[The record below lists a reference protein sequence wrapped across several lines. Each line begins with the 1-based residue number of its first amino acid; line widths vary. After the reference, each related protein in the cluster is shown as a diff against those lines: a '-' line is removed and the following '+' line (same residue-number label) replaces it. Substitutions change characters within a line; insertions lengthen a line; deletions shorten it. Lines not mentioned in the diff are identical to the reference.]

1 MPTAILD
8 LDLARLPLA
17 IELPARYRT
26 ALALVRFHGRP
37 TGRVTLPVVHGRAGG
52 GGELREALIAA
63 AGWPVWVHWLEQALP
78 LPDDAPPPPPATV
91 AVCTRDRI
99 EDLRRCLTGLAAMP
113 DDGQET
119 IVVDN
124 CPVSDETRRL
134 TQEFAGVRY
143 VREDRPG
150 LDNARNRALREA
162 RHEIVAFID
171 DDAIPDPAWLRGH
184 LRSFR
189 DPLVLCS
196 TGLTMPLELETE
208 AQEWFER
215 QSSFSRG
222 FLPATFELGDDNPL
236 IAGRVGAGVNMALR
250 RSIVSSVGEF
260 DPALDAG
267 TPSQSGGDHEMF
279 TRILS
284 RGYRI
289 AYQPSALNWHRHRR
303 TWPELR
309 RAIYGYGTGVYA
321 AWTRALLVD
330 RELSVLALA
339 AGWLRGGQLR
349 ALTRALLRRPGAA
362 PLDLVLA
369 ELRGCLGGPLAYLAG
384 RRRAASSR

>member
-1 MPTAILD
+1 VIN
-8 LDLARLPLA
+8 
-17 IELPARYRT
+17 
-26 ALALVRFHGRP
+26 
-37 TGRVTLPVVHGRAGG
+37 GRVGG
-52 GGELREALIAA
+52 GVELREALVAA
-63 AGWPVWVHWLEQALP
+63 AGWPVWVRWLEQALP
-78 LPDDAPPPPPATV
+78 LADDAPPPAPATV
-91 AVCTRDRI
+91 AVCTRDRA

-113 DDGQET
+113 DDGQEI

-124 CPVSDETRRL
+124 SPETDATHRLARR
-134 TQEFAGVRY
+134 FPGVRY

-150 LDNARNRALREA
+150 LNNARNRALREA
-162 RHEIVAFID
+162 QHEIVAFID
-171 DDAIPDPAWLRGH
+171 DDAVPDSGWLRGH

-196 TGLTMPLELETE
+196 TGLTMPVELETE

-250 RSIVSSVGEF
+250 RCVLSEVGEF

-267 TPSQSGGDHEMF
+267 TPSRSGGDHEMF

-289 AYQPSALNWHRHRR
+289 AYQPGALNWHRHRR

-309 RAIYGYGTGVYA
+309 HAIQGYGTGVYA

-330 RELSVLALA
+330 RELSVLGLA
-339 AGWLRGGQLR
+339 VGWLRGSQLP
-349 ALTRALLRRPGAA
+349 ALTRALLRRPGAV
-362 PLDLVLA
+362 PLGLVLA
-369 ELRGCLGGPLAYLAG
+369 ELRGCVAGPLAYLTG